1 MRLQIYMSP
10 LLGDRLCQEAAARQ
24 MAPRELADQ
33 ILKEY
38 FGITDKEE
46 NYQTSLAMVI
56 SEVDQFLSDENAK
69 STFTLLDF
77 ESFRSIRAA
86 ALRSA
91 VGRGI
96 AKYLKGREDVG
107 YCRDENGNI
116 CRTNNHAAIYRII
129 SDADGQQDL

>member
-1 MRLQIYMSP
+1 MRLQLYISP
-10 LLGDRLCQEAAARQ
+10 VLSDRLYTEAAARQ
-24 MAPRELADQ
+24 MTPRELADQ
-33 ILKEY
+33 ILKDY

-56 SEVDQFLSDENAK
+56 NEVNQFLSDENAK
-69 STFTLLDF
+69 GTFTLLDF
-77 ESFRSIRAA
+77 DSFRSIGTS

-96 AKYLKGREDVG
+96 AKYLKGREDVV

-116 CRTNNHAAIYRII
+116 CRTNNHAAIYKII
-129 SDADGQQDL
+129 SHADGQQG